1 MFFCVLLVPMRDD
14 ADADVSLSLLLDAIA
29 VVFVQMFPEA
39 VDALILVSAVLF
51 LLFLLFVV
59 DGGDDD
65 AKISD
70 VALSVVAE

>member
-39 VDALILVSAVLF
+39 VDALILVSVVLF

-65 AKISD
+65 ARISD